1 MTGIDIDAGF
11 FAYIYPFRH
20 LNSSILHS
28 FYRMIKSNGVKIFMK
43 KILGLSLVGFLII
56 LLAIGVVQREAEEN
70 QATERL
76 NEGSDVEFLPTDEGL
91 AKGETAPDFELM
103 TLDGETARLSDYKGK
118 KVILNF
124 WASWCPPCRAEMP
137 DMQKYYEEQAAKE
150 NVEILAVNLTT
161 EDRGMEKI
169 TAFIEEFNLTFPIPM
184 DREGDIGKL
193 YQAVAIPTTYMI
205 DTEGKVRNKIVGP
218 MSEQMMED
226 FIGNIE

>member
-1 MTGIDIDAGF
+1 
-11 FAYIYPFRH
+11 
-20 LNSSILHS
+20 
-28 FYRMIKSNGVKIFMK
+28 MK
-43 KILGLSLVGFLII
+43 KILGLSLVGLLII
-56 LLAIGVVQREAEEN
+56 LLAIGVVQRQAEEK
-70 QATERL
+70 QSAERL

-91 AKGETAPDFELM
+91 AKGETAPDFELT

-137 DMQKYYEEQAAKE
+137 DMQKYYEDQADEE

-161 EDRGMEKI
+161 EDRGMDKI
-169 TAFIEEFNLTFPIPM
+169 TAFIEEFHLTFPVPM
-184 DREGDIGKL
+184 DSEGDIGKL

-218 MSEQMMED
+218 MSEQMMEE
-226 FIGNIE
+226 FVGNME

>member
-1 MTGIDIDAGF
+1 
-11 FAYIYPFRH
+11 
-20 LNSSILHS
+20 
-28 FYRMIKSNGVKIFMK
+28 MIKSNGVKIFMK

-91 AKGETAPDFELM
+91 AKGEIAPDFELM

-193 YQAVAIPTTYMI
+193 YQAVAIPTTYM
-205 DTEGKVRNKIVGP
+205 KIGRAHV
-218 MSEQMMED
+218 
-226 FIGNIE
+226 

>member
-1 MTGIDIDAGF
+1 
-11 FAYIYPFRH
+11 
-20 LNSSILHS
+20 
-28 FYRMIKSNGVKIFMK
+28 MK

>member
-1 MTGIDIDAGF
+1 
-11 FAYIYPFRH
+11 
-20 LNSSILHS
+20 
-28 FYRMIKSNGVKIFMK
+28 MK
-43 KILGLSLVGFLII
+43 KILGLSLVGLLII
-56 LLAIGVVQREAEEN
+56 LLAIGVVQRQAEEK
-70 QATERL
+70 QSAERL

-91 AKGETAPDFELM
+91 AKGETAPDFELT

-137 DMQKYYEEQAAKE
+137 DMQKYYEDQADEE

-161 EDRGMEKI
+161 EDRGMDKI
-169 TAFIEEFNLTFPIPM
+169 TAFIEEFNLTFPVPM
-184 DREGDIGKL
+184 DSEGDIGKL

-218 MSEQMMED
+218 MSEQMMEE
-226 FIGNIE
+226 FVGNME

>member
-1 MTGIDIDAGF
+1 MDRHRHRCRF
-11 FAYIYPFRH
+11 FCGYLPFRH
-20 LNSSILHS
+20 LNSSIITG
-28 FYRMIKSNGVKIFMK
+28 FYRMIKPNGVKIFMK

-56 LLAIGVVQREAEEN
+56 LLAIGAVQRHAEEN
-70 QATERL
+70 QAAERL

-137 DMQKYYEEQAAKE
+137 DMQKYYEEQAAGE

-169 TAFIEEFNLTFPIPM
+169 SAFIEEFNLTFPIPM
-184 DREGDIGKL
+184 DSEGDIGKL

-205 DTEGKVRNKIVGP
+205 DTEGRVRNKIVGP
-218 MSEQMMED
+218 MSEQMMEE
-226 FIGNIE
+226 FIGDME